1 MARAIRVRSCSME
14 VSLSSKRG
22 GSWAARRATEFFA
35 MSQAIC
41 TWRVS
46 GNMSGASRA
55 ASSTPGSNLRCVAW
69 ASPFSRIR
77 ERLPRMFANTST
89 ESACIEIFMRVSF
102 RMAGEGRR
110 APIAERLAQLTDRA
124 CSTHPSGCGDRYSFA
139 RYWRACFPGETIP
152 NPETGIEAAM
162 NLIWTP
168 AQLAMLAKVVDLN
181 GFSAAAR
188 ALAVPKAAVSRAVAD
203 LEKTLG
209 VRVLERTTRRI
220 SLTSAG
226 RLLYPHARRVGE
238 ETDAARS
245 AIAKL
250 QSPEARPLR
259 VVADPTYGRVLLA
272 PLVPR
277 FLEAF
282 AHVPL
287 EVALDAQQ
295 LAAGAWD
302 VAIRTRPPADD
313 SVTQRLLGAPPALLC
328 ATPAY
333 LQQRGMPARPDDLR
347 SHDLLTPDAA
357 ELPEFRLLLERGA
370 QRAEVPL
377 TPKLAVDDPAVLHA
391 ATAAGLGIGLLPEF
405 LCRQGLATGRLKL
418 VLSEWAVPA
427 AAALYALYPTALES
441 DPRAQQFVDFLAAN
455 IVPALSLPAA
465 ARAPAAHP
473 RAHESGAGA

>member
-1 MARAIRVRSCSME
+1 
-14 VSLSSKRG
+14 
-22 GSWAARRATEFFA
+22 
-35 MSQAIC
+35 
-41 TWRVS
+41 
-46 GNMSGASRA
+46 
-55 ASSTPGSNLRCVAW
+55 
-69 ASPFSRIR
+69 
-77 ERLPRMFANTST
+77 
-89 ESACIEIFMRVSF
+89 
-102 RMAGEGRR
+102 
-110 APIAERLAQLTDRA
+110 
-124 CSTHPSGCGDRYSFA
+124 
-139 RYWRACFPGETIP
+139 
-152 NPETGIEAAM
+152 M

-226 RLLYPHARRVGE
+226 RLLYPHARRVGPRKP
-238 ETDAARS
+238 TPRAARS
-245 AIAKL
+245 
-250 QSPEARPLR
+250 QSSSHPRQGRCAWLPIPPTGACCSRHWCRGFSRRSRTCRWKWRSMRSSWPRVPGTSRSAPVRP
-259 VVADPTYGRVLLA
+259 
-272 PLVPR
+272 
-277 FLEAF
+277 
-282 AHVPL
+282 
-287 EVALDAQQ
+287 
-295 LAAGAWD
+295 
-302 VAIRTRPPADD
+302 RTTASRK
-313 SVTQRLLGAPPALLC
+313 RLLGAPPALLC

-455 IVPALSLPAA
+455 IVPALSLPAPV
-465 ARAPAAHP
+465 RAPAAHP
-473 RAHESGAGA
+473 RAHESGAGV